1 MNLFFLSHS
10 VLTVLSGKAPPRT
23 DTTLTICNLCNFVT
37 SYTLLC
43 PLSRLKL
50 KCSRVAMHLFLLWQ
64 IIHCK
69 DKSLEYSCLKGD
81 IVHKYC
87 STFLNHDKNGI
98 NLSLFFAVAMAK
110 KLIAV
115 PEERGDVWKKLENY
129 WCWDSWHFMPL
140 VSSQSWVSLAFGF
153 LMCQM
158 EYFIL
163 YLTAVVK

>member
-43 PLSRLKL
+43 PPSRLKL

-64 IIHCK
+64 IIHRK

-115 PEERGDVWKKLENY
+115 PEERGDV
-129 WCWDSWHFMPL
+129 
-140 VSSQSWVSLAFGF
+140 
-153 LMCQM
+153 
-158 EYFIL
+158 
-163 YLTAVVK
+163 